1 MINMMKWHNNSIED
15 KNTMPF
21 RRFSSC
27 LSFFLA
33 ALILVLAAGRVPD
46 ARGELSR
53 LQEYEIKA
61 AYIYNF
67 AKYVE
72 WPADSFASESAPLI
86 LGILGDNPFGPH
98 LEKIAGKS
106 VRGRKLVIREINDY
120 HNIVPCHLL
129 YISTSEAKNLKEI
142 ASILAEQPVLTIAD
156 MKNFIVGDGMINLVV
171 QKNKVRFIIN
181 PRKAK
186 KQGLTISSLLL
197 KLAIIDENER

>member
-1 MINMMKWHNNSIED
+1 
-15 KNTMPF
+15 MPL
-21 RRFSSC
+21 RRFSCC
-27 LSFFLA
+27 LSFFLVA
-33 ALILVLAAGRVPD
+33 LVLAAGWVPD

-106 VRGRKLVIREINDY
+106 VRGRKLAIRQISDY
-120 HNIVPCHLL
+120 RNIALCHLL
-129 YISTSEAKNLKEI
+129 YISRSEAGNLKKI
-142 ASILAEQPVLTIAD
+142 MSILANQPVLTIAD
-156 MKNFIVGDGMINLVV
+156 MKNFITGGGMISLVV
-171 QKNKVRFIIN
+171 LQNKVRFMIN

-186 KQGLTISSLLL
+186 EQGLTISSLLL